1 MATQKSDQSEEIQT
15 GVKELEK
22 EITCPVCHDHFQEPK
37 ILPCLHYYCKGC
49 IRALALRAGND
60 KPFPCP
66 ECRNDTVLPQNDPD
80 RLPTAFFV
88 NRMTELHAKMEKAHG
103 KVEAMC
109 EQCSESKAVA
119 FCRQCTEF
127 ICDGCV
133 KIHKKLKVL
142 SDHKVTTLEE
152 LKEGG
157 AKQIF
162 LKQAPPPMCNSHD
175 EQMKIYCYECKH
187 LICRDCVLDDHAGHK
202 YDFVKKAAPAIKEKL
217 VERLAPLRETQASLC
232 DANKVIR
239 LTKSDIE
246 RQGASVAVSI
256 EQSFQELHDILEQH
270 KRELLEKTSSLVK
283 GKLDRLSVQEKGI
296 DMASGT
302 VQSLVEFVEQN
313 IENAM
318 DEELMTI
325 HTQMLNRIDEETKKH
340 QQSSAADLE
349 PVEEAD
355 IVVGVEC
362 AGELKKL
369 CQEKAVII
377 TSPYDPFKST
387 VEGEG
392 TRSAEINKVAK
403 VKFHAVFPCSNQQRK
418 PVTVEARLVGA
429 VTGAAVQ
436 AKIEQKHGSIYEI
449 EYTPAIRGRHQLE
462 ITVNGLPVAGS
473 PFPVFVKIHPTQLGK
488 PIKVYPGF
496 KGHGIAFNSRGEI
509 VFAEQNGD
517 ILLLDKAGSQL
528 HRIEKSQHGFKSL
541 FGVAVDNEDNI
552 YITDNYN
559 GSVLKFDKYGTK
571 LKFVKPAV
579 DDFTPCGIAVS
590 GDQVIVADESTHQ
603 LLCFTRD
610 LQLAKTIDFYDVI
623 PAGVACDEDGKIYV
637 CGYSSNF
644 VQVFS
649 AQGERLYSFGV
660 KGSASC
666 KLDSPHS
673 ICVDSDLVYVTE
685 WGSNHCISVFTKEG
699 KFITSFGKKG
709 SKDGDFSLPSGLA
722 VDNDGILYVCD
733 FGNSRIQSF

>member
-1 MATQKSDQSEEIQT
+1 MMATKSDQSEEIQT

-49 IRALALRAGND
+49 VRALALRAGDN

-162 LKQAPPPMCNSHD
+162 LKQAPPPMCKSHD

-217 VERLAPLRETQASLC
+217 VERLVPLRETQVSLC
-232 DANKVIR
+232 DANEVIR

-246 RQGASVAVSI
+246 RQGASAAASI
-256 EQSFQELHDILEQH
+256 EQSFQELHDILERR

-283 GKLDRLSVQEKGI
+283 GKLDQLSVQEKEI
-296 DMASGT
+296 DMVSGT
-302 VQSLVEFVEQN
+302 VQNLVEFVQQN
-313 IENAM
+313 IENAT

-418 PVTVEARLVGA
+418 PVTVEARLVGT

-473 PFPVFVKIHPTQLGK
+473 PFPVLVKIHPTQLGK

-496 KGHGIAFNSRGEI
+496 KGLGIAFNSHGEI
-509 VFAEQNGD
+509 VFAGQNGD
-517 ILLLDKAGSQL
+517 ILLLDKDGNQL
-528 HRIEKSQHGFKSL
+528 SRIETSQHGLKSP
-541 FGVAVDNEDNI
+541 FGIAVDDEDNI
-552 YITDNYN
+552 YVTDNKYGS
-559 GSVLKFDKYGTK
+559 GSVFMFDKNGAK
-571 LKFVKPAV
+571 IEAVKNKFT
-579 DDFTPCGIAVS
+579 FRGITVS
-590 GDQVIVADESTHQ
+590 GGQVIVADEGNRR

-610 LQLAKTIDFYDVI
+610 LQLITKTIDFQHGQPV
-623 PAGVACDEDGKIYV
+623 GVACDEDGKIYV

-649 AQGERLYSFGV
+649 AQGERLYSFSD
-660 KGSASC
+660 KGSASS
-666 KLDSPHS
+666 KLNSPHS
-673 ICVDSDLVYVTE
+673 ICVGGDLIYVTE
-685 WGSNHCISVFTKEG
+685 WGSNNCISVFTKEG
-699 KFITSFGKKG
+699 KFISSFGKKG
-709 SKDGDFSLPSGLA
+709 SKNGEFDLPSGLA

-733 FGNSRIQSF
+733 CGNSRIQLF

>member
-1 MATQKSDQSEEIQT
+1 MMATKSEQSEEIQT

-49 IRALALRAGND
+49 VRALALRAGHD

-88 NRMTELHAKMEKAHG
+88 NRMAELHAKMEKAHG

-127 ICDGCV
+127 ICDDCV
-133 KIHKKLKVL
+133 KLHKKLKVFTA
-142 SDHKVTTLEE
+142 HKVTTLEE

-157 AKQIF
+157 AKRIF
-162 LKQAPPPMCNSHD
+162 LKQTPPPMCKAHD

-187 LICRDCVLDDHAGHK
+187 LICRDCVLDDHTGHK
-202 YDFVKKAAPAIKEKL
+202 YEFVKKAAPAVKEKL
-217 VERLAPLRETQASLC
+217 VECLAPLRETQVSLC
-232 DANKVIR
+232 DANVVIR
-239 LTKSDIE
+239 LTKSDLE
-246 RQGASVAVSI
+246 RQGASAAASI
-256 EQSFQELHDILEQH
+256 EQSFQELHDILERR
-270 KRELLEKTSSLVK
+270 KRELLEKTLSLMK

-313 IENAM
+313 IENAT

-362 AGELKKL
+362 AEELKKL
-369 CQEKAVII
+369 CQEKAVVI
-377 TSPYDPFKST
+377 TSTVDPFKST
-387 VEGEG
+387 VQGGG
-392 TRSAEINKVAK
+392 TRSAEINKASK
-403 VKFHAVFPCSNQQRK
+403 VTLHTVFSCTKQQKK
-418 PVTVEARLVGA
+418 PVTVKARLLNTVSGA
-429 VTGAAVQ
+429 VIQ
-436 AKIEQKHGSIYEI
+436 AKTWQKQIGTHKI
-449 EYTPAIRGRHQLE
+449 EYTPTIRGHHNLE

-473 PFPVFVKIHPTQLGK
+473 PFPVLVKIPPTQLGK

-496 KGHGIAFNSRGEI
+496 RGQGIALNSHGEI
-509 VFAEQNGD
+509 VFVEQNGD
-517 ILLLDKAGSQL
+517 ILLLDKTGNQL
-528 HRIEKSQHGFKSL
+528 SRIEKSQHGFKSL
-541 FGVAVDNEDNI
+541 FGVAVDDEDNI
-552 YITDNYN
+552 YVTDYDNK
-559 GSVLKFDKYGTK
+559 SVFKFDKHGTK
-571 LKFVKPAV
+571 IKSVQPAV
-579 DDFTPCGIAVS
+579 DRFIARGIAVS
-590 GDQVIVADESTHQ
+590 GDQVIVADENNDQ
-603 LLCFTRD
+603 LLFFTRD
-610 LQLAKTIDFYDVI
+610 LQLANTIDFPSETPVGI
-623 PAGVACDEDGKIYV
+623 ACDQDGKIYV
-637 CGYSSNF
+637 CGFSSKS

-649 AQGERLYSFGV
+649 AQGDLLYSFTD
-660 KGSASC
+660 KGSTSC
-666 KLDSPHS
+666 KLDQPHS
-673 ICVDSDLVYVTE
+673 ICVSGDLIYVTE
-685 WGSNHCISVFTKEG
+685 WGDNHCISVFTKEG
-699 KFITSFGKKG
+699 KFITSFGEKG
-709 SKDGDFSLPSGLA
+709 SKDGKFKYPCGLT

-733 FGNSRIQSF
+733 CINGQIQLF